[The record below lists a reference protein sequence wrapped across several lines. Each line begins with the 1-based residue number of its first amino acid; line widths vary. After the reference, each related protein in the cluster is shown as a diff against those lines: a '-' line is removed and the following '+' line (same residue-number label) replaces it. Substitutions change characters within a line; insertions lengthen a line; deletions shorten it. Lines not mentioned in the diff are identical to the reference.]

1 MADELI
7 VKELDQVV
15 VRFSGDSG
23 DGMQL
28 AGNIFSNVSA
38 TVGNDISTF
47 PDYPADIRAPQGSL
61 TGVSGFQV
69 HIGAGK
75 VFTPGDKCDVLVAMN
90 PAALKTQYK
99 FCKSQAVIIID
110 TDSFTKRDLEKAL
123 FTLENP
129 FSELGI
135 NNEVIEAPIT
145 SMCKDSLKDSG
156 LDNKA
161 AARCKNM
168 FALGL
173 VCWLFNRDITIAE
186 KYLRE
191 KFAKKPV
198 IADANVKVLN
208 DGYNYGANT
217 HASVSTTYKIE
228 SKAPK
233 AGGLYMDVNGNKA
246 TAYGLIAAAE
256 KAGLELYLGSYPIT
270 PATDILHELAKH
282 KSLGVK
288 TVQCEDEIA
297 GCASAVGAAFAGD
310 LAVTT
315 TSGPGVCLKSEAMNL
330 AVITELPLVIIN
342 VQRGGPST
350 GMPTKSE
357 QTDLLQALFGRNGES
372 PMPVIAAT
380 SPTNCFDAAYMAS
393 KIALEHMTPVV
404 LLTDAFIANG
414 SAAWKL
420 PDLNEYPPINPPYV
434 TPDMAGNWTPF
445 QRNPETGVRYWAAPG
460 TEGFMHRIGG
470 LEKSNETGAIS
481 TEPNNHQLMTQLRQ
495 AKVDKIADSIPEVEV
510 QGNKDADLLVVGFG
524 GTYGHLYSAVEQMN
538 NAGKKVALAHFE
550 FINPLPKNTAE
561 VLKKYKKIVVAEQ
574 NMGQFAAYLRMKIE
588 GITLHQFNQVKG
600 QPFVV
605 EELVEAF
612 TKLLEE

>member
-1 MADELI
+1 MADEMM
-7 VKELDQVV
+7 VKELEEVV

-38 TVGNDISTF
+38 TVGNDICTF

-69 HIGAGK
+69 HVGASK
-75 VFTPGDKCDVLVAMN
+75 IFTPGDHCHVLVAMN
-90 PAALKTQYK
+90 PAALKTQIK
-99 FCKSQAVIIID
+99 FCKPQGLVI
-110 TDSFTKRDLEKAL
+110 TDSDSFGEKDLEKAQ
-123 FTLENP
+123 FKTGNP
-129 FSELGI
+129 FEEMGI
-135 NNEVIEAPIT
+135 TQQVLEVPIS
-145 SMCKDSLKDSG
+145 SMCKESLNDSG

-161 AARCKNM
+161 MLRCKNM

-173 VCWLFNRDITIAE
+173 VCWLFNRNLSAAE
-186 KYLRE
+186 KMLNE
-191 KFAKKPV
+191 KFAKKPE
-198 IADANVKVLN
+198 IAAANIKVLN

-217 HASVSTTYKIE
+217 HASTSTYKIE
-228 SKAPK
+228 SKTSK
-233 AGGLYMDVNGNKA
+233 AAGLYTDINGNKA
-246 TAYGLIAAAE
+246 TSYGLIAAAE

-282 KSLGVK
+282 KSLGVE

-330 AVITELPLVIIN
+330 AVIAELPLVVVN

-357 QTDLLQALFGRNGES
+357 QTDLLQALYGRNGES

-380 SPTNCFDAAYMAS
+380 SPTNCFDAAYMAA

-420 PDLNEYPPINPPYV
+420 PNMDEYPAINPPYV
-434 TPDMAGNWTPF
+434 TPDMIGTWTPF
-445 QRNPETGVRYWAAPG
+445 QRNEKTGVRYWAVPG

-470 LEKSNETGAIS
+470 LEKSSETGVIS
-481 TEPNNHQLMTQLRQ
+481 TEPENHQKMTLLRQ
-495 AKVDKIADSIPEVEV
+495 AKVDKIADSIPEQEV
-510 QGNKDADLLVVGFG
+510 QGDADADLLVVGWG
-524 GTYGHLYSAVEQMN
+524 GTYGHLYSAVEHMRKN
-538 NAGKKVALAHFE
+538 GKKVALAHFQY
-550 FINPLPKNTAE
+550 INPLPKNTAE
-561 VLKKYKKIVVAEQ
+561 ILKKYKKIVVAEQ
-574 NMGQFAAYLRMKIE
+574 NLGQFAGYLRMKVPGLNIS
-588 GITLHQFNQVKG
+588 QFNQVKG
-600 QPFVV
+600 QPFVTR
-605 EELVEAF
+605 ELVEAF